1 MSGLRSAEV
10 QPDVQAKL
18 DMSLDDL
25 VGKRSGGKSGGGGKP
40 GDGGGGGSSGEHV
53 PEAGARV
60 HVKNLSFKT
69 SWQELKEHFQQ
80 AGEVLYADVMMNE
93 DGRSIGR
100 GKVTFATARE
110 AAYAIETLD
119 ETSLNGRPIKVYPWD
134 KPQATSHK
142 PQATSH
148 KPSLATSHVNPQG
161 GDLRGQISSSS
172 KEWRKHIECY
182 EDEATKETVVR
193 LYETDVV
200 RIGVQDITLDSGG
213 TEDLKVAEEVF
224 QCINDAL
231 AQYTFELKDIRGE
244 WFLSDGKFRLIR
256 FYDGVVISG
265 AAKELKA
272 PEAPSGKGGPVR
284 LVKSPSLTGQQR
296 YKPY

>member
-1 MSGLRSAEV
+1 MSGLRSAAV
-10 QPDVQAKL
+10 QADVQAKL
-18 DMSLDDL
+18 DMSLDD
-25 VGKRSGGKSGGGGKP
+25 VVDKRSGGKSGDGGKP
-40 GDGGGGGSSGEHV
+40 GGGGKTRGGGGGGSSGEHV

-60 HVKNLSFKT
+60 YVMNLSFKT
-69 SWQELKEHFQQ
+69 SWRELKDHFRQ
-80 AGEVLYADVMMNE
+80 AGKVLDAYVMKNE
-93 DGRSIGR
+93 DGLSSGK

-110 AAYAIETLD
+110 AANAIETLN
-119 ETSLNGRPIKVYPWD
+119 ETILHGRPIKVCE
-134 KPQATSHK
+134 KPH
-142 PQATSH
+142 
-148 KPSLATSHVNPQG
+148 G

-172 KEWRKHIECY
+172 KAWHKHVECY

>member
-18 DMSLDDL
+18 YMSLDDL
-25 VGKRSGGKSGGGGKP
+25 VGKRSGGKSVGGGKP
-40 GDGGGGGSSGEHV
+40 GGGGGGGSSGEH
-53 PEAGARV
+53 V

-80 AGEVLYADVMMNE
+80 AGEVLYADVMMYE
-93 DGRSIGR
+93 DGRSSGR

-134 KPQATSHK
+134 K

-256 FYDGVVISG
+256 FYDGMVISG

-284 LVKSPSLTGQQR
+284 LVKAPSLTGQQR

>member
-18 DMSLDDL
+18 NMSLADL
-25 VGKRSGGKSGGGGKP
+25 VGKRSGGNSGGGGKP
-40 GDGGGGGSSGEHV
+40 GGGGGGGSSGEHV

-60 HVKNLSFKT
+60 
-69 SWQELKEHFQQ
+69 
-80 AGEVLYADVMMNE
+80 
-93 DGRSIGR
+93 
-100 GKVTFATARE
+100 
-110 AAYAIETLD
+110 D
-119 ETSLNGRPIKVYPWD
+119 ETSLNGRRIKVCHR
-134 KPQATSHK
+134 KV
-142 PQATSH
+142 
-148 KPSLATSHVNPQG
+148 ATSHVKPHG
-161 GDLRGQISSSS
+161 GDLRRQISSSS

>member
-40 GDGGGGGSSGEHV
+40 GGGGGGGSSGEHV

-60 HVKNLSFKT
+60 DVMNLSFKT
-69 SWQELKEHFQQ
+69 SWQELKEHFRQ
-80 AGEVLYADVMMNE
+80 AGEVLRANVKMNE
-93 DGRSIGR
+93 DGRSSGM
-100 GKVTFATARE
+100 GNVTFATARE
-110 AAYAIETLD
+110 AANAIETLD
-119 ETSLNGRPIKVYPWD
+119 ETSLNGRRIKVCHR
-134 KPQATSHK
+134 KV
-142 PQATSH
+142 
-148 KPSLATSHVNPQG
+148 ATSHVKPHG